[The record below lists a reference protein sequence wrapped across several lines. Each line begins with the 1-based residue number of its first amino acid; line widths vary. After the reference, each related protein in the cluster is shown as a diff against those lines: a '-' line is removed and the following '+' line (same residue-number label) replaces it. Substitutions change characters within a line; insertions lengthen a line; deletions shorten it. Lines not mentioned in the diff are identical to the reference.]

1 MMVIGYRWPQ
11 QTFCLYADVAIEIEQ
26 KIPHNTRNARISSTA
41 FIIPGYLI
49 PTTFQRDRL
58 DGNRGGS
65 CDRGGG
71 FYRRFESSPFSGGGD
86 DSFVVV
92 IVAGSTTVAS
102 ATTMVRGETRLQWSR
117 PKRSMDSDDHQLQ
130 KQHQRRR
137 RSTTAVLL
145 QQPGLRWR
153 AVQPARRSCSAVT
166 ERDVMMVTAAGA
178 WQPSRQHSVTAK
190 RSSRVYRYTFY
201 TRKSTDKICFTKPS
215 QLQWLRWPVFLK
227 AKWINSGV
235 KNVLPNKTRFSL
247 ESDILKDK

>member
-1 MMVIGYRWPQ
+1 MIVIGYRWSQ
-11 QTFCLYADVAIEIEQ
+11 QTFCVYAAVAIEIENN
-26 KIPHNTRNARISSTA
+26 HNTRNARISSTA
-41 FIIPGYLI
+41 FIIPRYLI

-58 DGNRGGS
+58 DGNRGGN

-92 IVAGSTTVAS
+92 IVAGSSTVAS
-102 ATTMVRGETRLQWSR
+102 TTTMVRSETRLQWSR

-145 QQPGLRWR
+145 QQPGVRWR

-166 ERDVMMVTAAGA
+166 ERDVMMVTASA

-201 TRKSTDKICFTKPS
+201 TRKSTDICFTKPKVNNGCDG
-215 QLQWLRWPVFLK
+215 PF
-227 AKWINSGV
+227 
-235 KNVLPNKTRFSL
+235 F
-247 ESDILKDK
+247 